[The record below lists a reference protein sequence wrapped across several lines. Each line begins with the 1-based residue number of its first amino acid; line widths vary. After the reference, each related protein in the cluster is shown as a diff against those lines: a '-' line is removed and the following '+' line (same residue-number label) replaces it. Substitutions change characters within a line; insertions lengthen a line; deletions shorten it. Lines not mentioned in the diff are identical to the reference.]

1 MVDKA
6 KSPLWATGQSISEIA
21 YDLVF
26 EHPFHFTKQIV
37 ECIQEPELAA
47 GVKCYILGGKY

>member
-6 KSPLWATGQSISEIA
+6 KSPLWATGQSINEIA

-26 EHPFHFTKQIV
+26 EHPFHFTNKSSSAFRN
-37 ECIQEPELAA
+37 LN
-47 GVKCYILGGKY
+47 